1 MEGGIKKKEK
11 YYFIAKYNSN
21 EKYKEKVKILDKEF
35 IKNNKDKCKIIYKNK
50 KYELK
55 EYFEDIDIN
64 YNIKYPIKI
73 KIIFIHNF
81 IDMSY
86 MFYKCDTLISLSD
99 NNNKNLNNMYSHIH
113 INNLSFMFYG
123 CKLLNSLPD
132 ISKWDTRGVND
143 MSDVRYVFEGCHSLM
158 SMVDISKWDLS
169 NVNKNNSIFKGCSS
183 LISLPILTKW
193 LESNVILVLKYRNNK
208 NKKTK
213 ILDKE
218 FIEKDKDKCKIIY
231 NRYELK
237 LKEYFED
244 IGNNNEIEL
253 ILCLDKNISDLSYM
267 FSGCDSLIS
276 VEYYNNINQSYK
288 INEEFNLQSNKSLSD
303 EYKEEEYKSDYDSG

>member
-1 MEGGIKKKEK
+1 MKGGIKKKEN
-11 YYFIAKYNSN
+11 YYFVAKYNPN
-21 EKYKEKVKILDKEF
+21 EKYKENVKILDKEF
-35 IKNNKDKCKIIYKNK
+35 IKNNKEKCKIIYKNK

-64 YNIKYPIKI
+64 YNHKYPIKF

-143 MSDVRYVFEGCHSLM
+143 MRYIFEGCNYLISII
-158 SMVDISKWDLS
+158 DISKWDLS

-183 LISLPILTKW
+183 LISLTILTKW
-193 LESNVILVLKYRNNK
+193 LESNVILVLKYRIYK

-213 ILDKE
+213 LLDNQ
-218 FIEKDKDKCKIIY
+218 FIEKNKDKCKIIY
-231 NRYELK
+231 KRHELK
-237 LKEYFED
+237 L
-244 IGNNNEIEL
+244 
-253 ILCLDKNISDLSYM
+253 
-267 FSGCDSLIS
+267 
-276 VEYYNNINQSYK
+276 
-288 INEEFNLQSNKSLSD
+288 
-303 EYKEEEYKSDYDSG
+303 